1 MGNKWTKDQQNA
13 ISAREGTLLVSAAA
27 GSGKTSVLVQR
38 VIERITDQT
47 HPCDADRLLVVTFTK
62 AAAAEMKQR
71 ISDSISALLEKNPFD
86 VRLQHQKLL
95 LEKARISTIHS
106 FCADLL
112 RENFFRLGISPGFRI
127 ASEDEMTLLREQ
139 AVQEAL
145 EELYAAAAESPGAE
159 GLAELM
165 GSDRDDRKLSQ
176 TVLQL
181 YDFIRSTAFPE
192 RWLGEKLAMYRMK
205 QPLEVSP
212 WGRILME
219 YARELLEY
227 ALSALRTAEDICE
240 EDPDVREAFQE
251 ALSTDSAGLK
261 KCLVLAEQGDWDGLK
276 DALDLFSPAKR
287 KNLKKGVGEEIKKE
301 ADAVRDS
308 VKELLKELKRYFSMT
323 SAQAGEEIRSQF
335 DIVAA
340 LHRVVL
346 RFWELLD
353 ERKKE
358 KNILDYG
365 DLEHF
370 TLELLVVPEEEGYRR
385 TAQAREMSEQFEEVM
400 IDEYQD
406 TNEAQDLIFSAVS
419 REESNLFLVGDVKQS
434 IYRFRQA
441 MPELF
446 MRRRKEYPLF
456 DPEKRS
462 YPATILLGSNFRSR
476 AGVTDAVNFIFRQ
489 LMSRRVGEVEYN
501 REEELVAQAEYPPSP
516 SPDAYLHMIDLAE
529 KAPEEDNDILEARH
543 IAGVIRQRL
552 REGMTVT
559 DHGQQR
565 PACYRDFCILL
576 SSAAKHAP
584 NYVKELAA
592 QGIPAWSNTQ
602 GGFFAAR
609 EITMTLSLLRVL
621 DNPMQDIPLMA
632 VMMSPVYGFT
642 PDEMAEIRLL
652 SPSTGLYPALKRCEE
667 NGMIHGAE
675 FLRDMEEFRLL
686 AAAMP
691 ADRLLRYIY
700 EKKNLPAIV
709 RAMEGGELRVPNLRL
724 LVEYAQTYEAAGYH
738 GLSGFVRYLDRLQE
752 QRADLAAASS
762 GAENAN
768 VVRIMSIHH
777 SKGLEFPVV
786 FLAGCSIQF
795 NKRDLYAGLLVHPV
809 FGIGMKRRDEQTL
822 AKFRTA
828 AYDAVQLASERG
840 ELSER
845 LRVLYVALTRAKEK
859 LYMVGTV
866 KKLESKI
873 ASLAIQLEEGREA
886 VPPFAVLQ
894 GKSFTDWLLLA
905 AIRHPNGGALRA
917 FLRGRHLEALPA
929 MPWEILICRPEEG
942 AEEKEKKG
950 RILRAPST
958 KEMMEEIEQRLSYR
972 YPYALLSRVPTKSG
986 ASSLAEKETQ
996 EEYAALSRP
1005 AFLSSHGMTP
1015 AERGIALHTFLQFA
1029 DYTRAGE
1036 NLQNEIDRMVN
1047 QGFLTGE
1054 EGRAIDQK
1062 RLGAFFHSPLAGRI
1076 FRALE
1081 GKKLYREV
1089 RFIMEVPA
1097 RELDSSIPEDWE
1109 ESVVIQGVADC
1120 VLIENERVVIIDYK
1134 TDRVKE
1140 EGELIERY
1148 ARQLELYAR
1157 AMERYFQLPVTEHIL
1172 YSFYLSREISIP
1184 VDGMKIKPD

>member
-139 AVQEAL
+139 AVQEAM

-192 RWLGEKLAMYRMK
+192 RWLGEKLAMYRME
-205 QPLEVSP
+205 QPLAVSP
-212 WGRILME
+212 WGRVLLE

-240 EDPDVREAFQE
+240 EDPDVKEAFQE
-251 ALSTDSAGLK
+251 ALSADSAGLK

-276 DALDLFSPAKR
+276 DALELFSPAKR

-335 DIVAA
+335 DIVSA
-340 LHRVVL
+340 LHHVVL

-358 KNILDYG
+358 KNVLDYG

-370 TLELLVVPEEEGYRR
+370 TLELLVVPEEAGYRR
-385 TAQAREMSEQFEEVM
+385 TAQARELSEQFEEVM

-406 TNEAQDLIFSAVS
+406 
-419 REESNLFLVGDVKQS
+419 
-434 IYRFRQA
+434 
-441 MPELF
+441 
-446 MRRRKEYPLF
+446 
-456 DPEKRS
+456 
-462 YPATILLGSNFRSR
+462 
-476 AGVTDAVNFIFRQ
+476 
-489 LMSRRVGEVEYN
+489 
-501 REEELVAQAEYPPSP
+501 
-516 SPDAYLHMIDLAE
+516 
-529 KAPEEDNDILEARH
+529 
-543 IAGVIRQRL
+543 
-552 REGMTVT
+552 
-559 DHGQQR
+559 
-565 PACYRDFCILL
+565 
-576 SSAAKHAP
+576 
-584 NYVKELAA
+584 
-592 QGIPAWSNTQ
+592 
-602 GGFFAAR
+602 
-609 EITMTLSLLRVL
+609 
-621 DNPMQDIPLMA
+621 
-632 VMMSPVYGFT
+632 
-642 PDEMAEIRLL
+642 
-652 SPSTGLYPALKRCEE
+652 
-667 NGMIHGAE
+667 
-675 FLRDMEEFRLL
+675 LL

-795 NKRDLYAGLLVHPV
+795 NKKDLYSGLLVHPV
-809 FGIGMKRRDEQTL
+809 FGIGMKRQDEQTL

-873 ASLAIQLEEGREA
+873 TSLTIQLEEGREA

-905 AIRHPNGGALRA
+905 AMRHPNGGALRA
-917 FLRGRHLEALPA
+917 FLRGRHLETLPA

-942 AEEKEKKG
+942 AEEKEKKE
-950 RILRAPST
+950 RILRVPPT
-958 KEMMEEIEQRLSYR
+958 EEMMEEIEQRLSYR

-1120 VLIENERVVIIDYK
+1120 VLIENERIVIIDYK